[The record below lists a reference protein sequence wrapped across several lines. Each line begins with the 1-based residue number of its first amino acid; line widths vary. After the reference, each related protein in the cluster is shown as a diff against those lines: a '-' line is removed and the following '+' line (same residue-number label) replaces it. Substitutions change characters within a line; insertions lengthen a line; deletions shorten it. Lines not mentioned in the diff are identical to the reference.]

1 MDFAHVNCLFLCF
14 FSSYISFHIILP
26 KSLSKRKK
34 KDNLQNP
41 KNQWEQK
48 VKTKSKTTKTSPHAG
63 DGKEKIVSNI
73 HSLLICFRVEQS
85 LLKPSLS
92 SSSNL
97 LIKFKPLHLAMM
109 KKKNYTI
116 HVIPGRLLP
125 KILILLSKLNLLKT
139 FSMC

>member
-63 DGKEKIVSNI
+63 EGKEKIVSNI
-73 HSLLICFRVEQS
+73 YSLLICFRVEQS

-109 KKKNYTI
+109 KKKTTI
-116 HVIPGRLLP
+116 Q
-125 KILILLSKLNLLKT
+125 
-139 FSMC
+139 FM